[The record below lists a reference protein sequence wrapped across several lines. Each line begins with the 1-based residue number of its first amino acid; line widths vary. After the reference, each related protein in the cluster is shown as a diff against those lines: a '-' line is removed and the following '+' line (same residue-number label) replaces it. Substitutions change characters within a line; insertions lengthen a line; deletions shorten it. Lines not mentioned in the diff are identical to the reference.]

1 MNIGDKVTINKKM
14 VDNDPGP
21 HPKTWTVVNIEP
33 TDVIFLGTGQRWD
46 GKWVDNYSGT
56 YDEHFY
62 VNTKCHNVYI
72 VQPIDKGKRYRLPIA
87 VPKDGVQA

>member
-1 MNIGDKVTINKKM
+1 MNIGDRVTINKRLAE
-14 VDNDPGP
+14 NGN
-21 HPKTWTVVNIEP
+21 HKTWMVMDIRPTEVVY
-33 TDVIFLGTGQRWD
+33 LGTGQRWD
-46 GKWVDNYSGT
+46 GGWQQEYSDADGPG
-56 YDEHFY
+56 ESIW